1 LVRGPRL
8 AAGIIGVAVTAVWFP
23 LLIAGIR
30 SLRSRGRLG
39 DSEVLLVTGP
49 YAHVRHPLYAGF
61 SLTAV
66 GLGLILGSRRLVLGG
81 SGWLLVTRLWSV
93 HEDARLAERFGPEYA
108 AYRRTTPAL
117 IPDVAG
123 LLKSRLALRTP
134 QPPAD

>member
-1 LVRGPRL
+1 M
-8 AAGIIGVAVTAVWFP
+8 AVWFP

-49 YAHVRHPLYAGF
+49 YAYVRHPLYAGF

-93 HEDARLAERFGPEYA
+93 HEDRRLAERFGPEYA
-108 AYRRTTPAL
+108 AYRKATPAL